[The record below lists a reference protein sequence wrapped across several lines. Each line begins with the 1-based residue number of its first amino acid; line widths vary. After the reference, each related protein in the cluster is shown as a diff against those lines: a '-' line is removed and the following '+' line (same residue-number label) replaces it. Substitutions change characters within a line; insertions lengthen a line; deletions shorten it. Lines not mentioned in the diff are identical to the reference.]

1 MRFLRF
7 LFFLVFLA
15 ILAGSVWYSAQ
26 MGFDWSQVR
35 TMITNMLGNS
45 ADSHAQHQQHGMNQ
59 QMASPFN
66 MLAAQN
72 KDKLTQATVTLTQAM
87 DMITTDPYSQITMP
101 SRGEGQTAVQQG
113 NVNVTPGTGVTVN
126 IAPGAHGQQPRQP
139 ESPAANIVFDQS
151 KMEQLHN
158 GIFKFSQA
166 IVVLQE
172 LNNDLADQSMM
183 VESNPPDE
191 RTYMIRYNLTLQNRN
206 KMNQVNRL
214 LQEAM
219 VLVNVNPYAPA
230 TGYVYNTQKMQQL
243 HLGIFE
249 LAKSAL
255 VLSRMSE
262 DFNQQLTQISSEARM
277 LRLQSPQ
284 SMQGMQ
290 GMQMQ
295 HGNTSVF
302 EYPLIVN
309 LALAMVIFGGV
320 RGVLVLIKRLL
331 QDIRAA

>member
-1 MRFLRF
+1 
-7 LFFLVFLA
+7 
-15 ILAGSVWYSAQ
+15 
-26 MGFDWSQVR
+26 
-35 TMITNMLGNS
+35 
-45 ADSHAQHQQHGMNQ
+45 
-59 QMASPFN
+59 
-66 MLAAQN
+66 
-72 KDKLTQATVTLTQAM
+72 
-87 DMITTDPYSQITMP
+87 
-101 SRGEGQTAVQQG
+101 
-113 NVNVTPGTGVTVN
+113 
-126 IAPGAHGQQPRQP
+126 
-139 ESPAANIVFDQS
+139 
-151 KMEQLHN
+151 
-158 GIFKFSQA
+158 
-166 IVVLQE
+166 
-172 LNNDLADQSMM
+172 
-183 VESNPPDE
+183 
-191 RTYMIRYNLTLQNRN
+191 
-206 KMNQVNRL
+206 MNQVNRL

-309 LALAMVIFGGV
+309 LALAIVIFGV
-320 RGVLVLIKRLL
+320 VLGVLVLIKRLL